1 MTLVRENMTSL
12 YRQIADTLQ
21 QEIAAGHYQPSGK
34 LPSESALEA
43 RFSVSR
49 VTVRLALKT
58 LTEQGIVERKQ
69 GKGTY
74 VSGKKVA
81 HGINV
86 MRSFHES
93 LKQQGLNA
101 SMRLLAKE
109 QIPTPEPLLTLFEM
123 ARSLTFISRLHLVD
137 NEPIAVGYSHF
148 LAFPHALSWKE
159 TEQEPTWALLEKATQ
174 RAISRSDIAIRLDF
188 ADKALAEVLGIA
200 KNSPLFLLERT
211 SWFENGPCAESSR
224 FFIRP
229 ERYEFTLSN
238 G

>member
-1 MTLVRENMTSL
+1 MTSL

-21 QEIAAGHYQPSGK
+21 QEIAAGHFQPSGK
-34 LPSESALEA
+34 LPSETALEQ
-43 RFSVSR
+43 RFAVSR
-49 VTVRLALKT
+49 VTVRLALKY

-74 VSGKKVA
+74 VSGRKVA

-101 SMRLLAKE
+101 TMRLLSKE
-109 QIPTPEPLLTLFEM
+109 QVPAPESLRTMFQL
-123 ARSLTFISRLHLVD
+123 ARTLTFISRLHLVD
-137 NEPIAVGYSHF
+137 RDPIAVGYSHF
-148 LAFPHALSWKE
+148 PAFSHELNWEE
-159 TEQEPTWALLEKATQ
+159 TEQQPTWALLEKATKNT
-174 RAISRSDIAIRLDF
+174 ITRSDIAIRLDF
-188 ADKALAEVLGIA
+188 ADKELAEILGTS
-200 KNSPLFLLERT
+200 KNAPLFLLERT
-211 SWFENGPCAESSR
+211 SWFESGQCAENSR

-229 ERYEFTLSN
+229 ERYEFILSN

>member
-1 MTLVRENMTSL
+1 
-12 YRQIADTLQ
+12 
-21 QEIAAGHYQPSGK
+21 
-34 LPSESALEA
+34 ALEA

-49 VTVRLALKT
+49 VTVRLALKM

-109 QIPTPEPLLTLFEM
+109 QIPTPEPLLTL
-123 ARSLTFISRLHLVD
+123 
-137 NEPIAVGYSHF
+137 
-148 LAFPHALSWKE
+148 
-159 TEQEPTWALLEKATQ
+159 
-174 RAISRSDIAIRLDF
+174 
-188 ADKALAEVLGIA
+188 
-200 KNSPLFLLERT
+200 
-211 SWFENGPCAESSR
+211 
-224 FFIRP
+224 
-229 ERYEFTLSN
+229 
-238 G
+238 